1 MIKIDRKIRGFPLFP
16 LIKIF
21 CIHKWFF
28 EVSKVNILFTQINV
42 KKLKRNQYGHLFSPI
57 L

>member
-1 MIKIDRKIRGFPLFP
+1 MIGIILKIRGYPLFP

-42 KKLKRNQYGHLFSPI
+42 KK
-57 L
+57 